1 MNVSDDLAASTCRVV
16 DEDYSGYE
24 CSQLLRNVHSCI
36 PVQAD
41 HRLPPRTVIV
51 IGGAIVT

>member
-1 MNVSDDLAASTCRVV
+1 MTVSDDLAASTCRVV

-24 CSQLLRNVHSCI
+24 CSQLLRNVNSCI
-36 PVQAD
+36 SVQTD
-41 HRLPPRTVIV
+41 QRLPPRTVIV

>member
-1 MNVSDDLAASTCRVV
+1 MTVSEDLAASTCRVV

-24 CSQLLRNVHSCI
+24 CSQLLQNVHSCI
-36 PVQAD
+36 AVQTD
-41 HRLPPRTVIV
+41 HRLHPRTVIV

>member
-1 MNVSDDLAASTCRVV
+1 MTVSDGLAASTCREV

-36 PVQAD
+36 PVQIG
-41 HRLPPRTVIV
+41 HRLLPRTVIV